1 MLDITLLGCGGT
13 MPLPNRWL
21 TSLYV
26 QYNGRGILI
35 DCGEGTQI
43 AMKEAGCSAH
53 NIDLILLTHFHGDHV
68 MGLPG
73 ILMSMGMSG
82 RTEPVTIAGPENL
95 LQVVSGLC
103 VAAGIPF
110 EVQTVELKN
119 PEYRFP
125 FPDGSLLHVHAFAA
139 KHSVKTYGYSIELA
153 RTRRFDPEQ
162 AAKYHIP
169 IKYWSRLQKNETIRD
184 QGVVYTPEMVLGE
197 ERRGIKITYCTDTRP
212 SERIMKA
219 AEGADLAI
227 LEGMYGSDERL
238 EAARVKHHMI
248 FSEAAHIAAEAHVKE
263 LWLTHFSPSET
274 KPEEWIE
281 SARSIFPN
289 SHCGSDGKHIVLNY
303 PEEEEEPSQS

>member
-1 MLDITLLGCGGT
+1 

-162 AAKYHIP
+162 AAKYHLP

>member
-238 EAARVKHHMI
+238 EAAKVKHHMI

>member
-1 MLDITLLGCGGT
+1 